1 VDQGSTTQYRRV
13 TLGDA
18 VEGKRVVKEG
28 LKPSDEI
35 IVDGQ
40 ARVRPGMKVVPQKE
54 SINAS
59 VLPKQNES

>member
-1 VDQGSTTQYRRV
+1 
-13 TLGDA
+13 
-18 VEGKRVVKEG
+18 VVKEG

-40 ARVRPGMKVVPQKE
+40 ARVRPGMKVAPQKE